1 MTAKEIMS
9 KTKGA
14 AKANTAPAAFTDDGF
29 AMGKT
34 SEIDKKIARSFFSKS
49 KAVGSQRLMSRW
61 KYLKYQFSYDH

>member
-1 MTAKEIMS
+1 MFSHQLRDPKQSHLRTFHILLPALIINFVEHMVTAKEIMS

-34 SEIDKKIARSFFSKS
+34 SEIDKK
-49 KAVGSQRLMSRW
+49 
-61 KYLKYQFSYDH
+61 